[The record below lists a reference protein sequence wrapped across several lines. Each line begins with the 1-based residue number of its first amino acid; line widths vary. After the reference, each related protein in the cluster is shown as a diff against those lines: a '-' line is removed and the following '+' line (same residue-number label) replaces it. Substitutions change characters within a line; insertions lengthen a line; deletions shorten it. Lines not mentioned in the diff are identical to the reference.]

1 MTLPPFSVFPVTLLS
16 TFPYR
21 IQANR
26 LLQTQPSLHSR
37 ICNRPK
43 LPPKKLQILDVL
55 THRSSSVIRRK
66 GESQSGVPRK
76 QNMPNFPKNEH
87 FLPPDTHTYVLCF
100 LETPKIRPSA
110 LLPMFYLRNSKI
122 LIFYHGFLS
131 RPFTNHKFFGSFHWQ
146 FFQLANI

>member
-87 FLPPDTHTYVLCF
+87 FLPPDTHTYVRVSGEKKCSFFGNFDVPCF
-100 LETPKIRPSA
+100 LETPVRFA
-110 LLPMFYLRNSKI
+110 LLPYHRRVV
-122 LIFYHGFLS
+122 IF
-131 RPFTNHKFFGSFHWQ
+131 P
-146 FFQLANI
+146 

>member
-21 IQANR
+21 IQANS

-55 THRSSSVIRRK
+55 TYRSSLVIRQK

-87 FLPPDTHTYVLCF
+87 LLPPDTHTYVRVSGEKKCSFFGKIDVPCF
-100 LETPKIRPSA
+100 LETPV
-110 LLPMFYLRNSKI
+110 LR
-122 LIFYHGFLS
+122 FVFLS
-131 RPFTNHKFFGSFHWQ
+131 YYRQNDSINVIH
-146 FFQLANI
+146 